1 MQNPEKGEA
10 MRQRKSYEPAFRAKV
25 ALEAIR
31 GQRTISQLSS
41 DYKIHSNMILKW
53 KKEALQK
60 FPQLF
65 VKTDG
70 KGMEEAEKTI
80 EDLYREIG
88 KLKVENDYL
97 KKKLLS

>member
-1 MQNPEKGEA
+1 
-10 MRQRKSYEPAFRAKV
+10 MRRRRNYEPAFRAKV

-31 GQRTISQLSS
+31 GVRTISQLSS

-60 FPQLF
+60 FPQMF

-70 KGMEEAEKTI
+70 KEIEEAEKKI
-80 EDLYREIG
+80 DDLYREIG